1 MDQRKIQVFRSD
13 MKTPRY
19 PNPKRANLRYKFAR
33 MLETKYGVSRH
44 WANLSIEAF
53 SKFLSDE
60 LCEKGIVR
68 LNGFGM
74 FRVKVHKSHLAKNG
88 LATKVTFKPSKLI
101 KQAIKKHHEH
111 N

>member
-1 MDQRKIQVFRSD
+1 